1 MIYNN
6 KYKQKLSHWQNRGT
20 KIVWQMTQGTDT
32 IVTMSGSVAGTE
44 NDKPV
49 AQKYQIPLFSIFL
62 LGNV

>member
-1 MIYNN
+1 
-6 KYKQKLSHWQNRGT
+6 
-20 KIVWQMTQGTDT
+20 MTQGTDT

-49 AQKYQIPLFSIFL
+49 AQKYQKPLFSIFL